1 MKEFYIIDKE
11 KMDILF
17 CRPLSVKADE
27 TEVDSIVKTLLDF
40 YKQSEEQP
48 LLKDLQVLRFA
59 KSKVIFMSKYSF
71 LFILL
76 SPQNYSTEM
85 ISSQLFFFMK
95 LFLNAFEI
103 KDEKSATEFLKEL
116 EGIKRREISESLSH
130 SFMLWNVLDLHVED
144 IDKRNLIEVF
154 ENVLNSIWLGIR
166 LYLVEN
172 ESKIS
177 DDYLQ
182 ELKNSTDDYL
192 EKNTY
197 LIKEKFSLEEDD
209 GFSFCDI
216 DIQRGTTVEIKREFL
231 LLLKEIVDIIEDKLG
246 VKELRQ
252 IVASKSP
259 STIKVEWERMM
270 GLGIL
275 QDVLNTVWR

>member
-1 MKEFYIIDKE
+1 MGFYIINKE
-11 KMDILF
+11 KMEILF

-27 TEVDSIVKTLLDF
+27 AEVDSIVKTLLDF
-40 YKQSEEQP
+40 YIQSDEQP

-59 KSKVIFMSKYSF
+59 KSKVVFMSKYSF

-103 KDEKSATEFLKEL
+103 KDEKSANEFLHEL

-154 ENVLNSIWLGIR
+154 ENILNSLWLGIR
-166 LYLVEN
+166 LYHVEN
-172 ESKIS
+172 ESKLPA
-177 DDYLQ
+177 DYLQ
-182 ELKNSTDDYL
+182 EIKNATNNYL
-192 EKNTY
+192 EKNSY
-197 LIKEKFSLEEDD
+197 LIKEKFTLEEDE

-216 DIQRGTTVEIKREFL
+216 DIQRGTTVEIKREFM
-231 LLLKEIVDIIEDKLG
+231 LLLKEIVDLIDDKIG
-246 VKELRQ
+246 TKDLRQ
-252 IVASKSP
+252 ILSSKTP
-259 STIKVEWERMM
+259 STVKVEWERMM

-275 QDVLNTVWR
+275 QDVLNIVWR

>member
-1 MKEFYIIDKE
+1 MGFYIINKE

-27 TEVDSIVKTLLDF
+27 TEVDSIVKTLLEF
-40 YKQSEEQP
+40 YVQSEEQP
-48 LLKDLQVLRFA
+48 LLKDLQVLRFS
-59 KSKVIFMSKYSF
+59 KSKVVFMSKYSF

-76 SPQNYSTEM
+76 SPSNYSTEM

-103 KDEKSATEFLKEL
+103 KDENSANEFLSEL
-116 EGIKRREISESLSH
+116 EGVKRREISESLSH

-144 IDKRNLIEVF
+144 IDKRNLIEVY
-154 ENVLNSIWLGIR
+154 ENILNSIWIGIR

-172 ESKIS
+172 ETKITANYLQEVKKTM
-177 DDYLQ
+177 DDYL
-182 ELKNSTDDYL
+182 K
-192 EKNTY
+192 KNTY
-197 LIKEKFSLEEDD
+197 LIKEKFTLEEEE

-231 LLLKEIVDIIEDKLG
+231 MLLKEIVDLLKDKIG
-246 VKELRQ
+246 EKELRQ
-252 IVASKSP
+252 ILASKTP
-259 STIKVEWERMM
+259 SIIKVEWERMM

-275 QDVLNTVWR
+275 QDVLNIVWR

>member
-1 MKEFYIIDKE
+1 MGFYIINKE
-11 KMDILF
+11 KLEILF

-40 YKQSEEQP
+40 YMRSEEQP
-48 LLKDLQVLRFA
+48 LLEELQVLQFA
-59 KSKVIFMSKYSF
+59 KSKVVFMSKYSF

-76 SPQNYSTEM
+76 SPPNYSTEM

-103 KDEKSATEFLKEL
+103 KDEKSVSEFLHEL

-130 SFMLWNVLDLHVED
+130 SFMLWNVLDLHIED
-144 IDKRNLIEVF
+144 IDKRNMIEVF
-154 ENVLNSIWLGIR
+154 ENILNSIWLGIR
-166 LYLVEN
+166 LFLVEN
-172 ESKIS
+172 ESKITTVS
-177 DDYLQ
+177 IQ
-182 ELKNSTDDYL
+182 EIKEDIRDFLD
-192 EKNTY
+192 KNTF
-197 LIKEKFSLEEDD
+197 LIKEKFSLKEEE

-216 DIQRGTTVEIKREFL
+216 DIQRGTAIEIKEEFL
-231 LLLKEIVDIIEDKLG
+231 VLLKKIMDFVEEKIGI
-246 VKELRQ
+246 KELRQ

-259 STIKVEWERMM
+259 STIRVEWDRMM

-275 QDVLNTVWR
+275 QDVLNLVWR

>member
-1 MKEFYIIDKE
+1 
-11 KMDILF
+11 MDILF